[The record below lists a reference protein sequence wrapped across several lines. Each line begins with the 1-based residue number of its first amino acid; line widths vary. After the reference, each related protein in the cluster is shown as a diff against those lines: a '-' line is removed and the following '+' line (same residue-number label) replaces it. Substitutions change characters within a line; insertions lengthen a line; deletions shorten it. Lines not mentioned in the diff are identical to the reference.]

1 MTQETRNAQKVEDA
15 VPAMLDKITVCK
27 RLSIAQRTLENLV
40 RDGQFPPPVRLGKYV
55 YWSELAVSKWHK
67 MLFAAQEAWRP

>member
-1 MTQETRNAQKVEDA
+1 MTQESQKAEEVLRT
-15 VPAMLDKITVCK
+15 MLDKKTVCE
-27 RLSIAQRTLENLV
+27 RFSISPRTLENFV
-40 RDGQFPPPVRLGKYV
+40 RDGQFPPPVKLGKCV